1 MGYADLGALKEHLA
15 LTDSDSDELL
25 QRALDAAS
33 EWVDTYTRRTFG
45 TPIEA
50 VRTAVIGSDGVLRV
64 DDLYEVTAITADT
77 AGLRTFATT
86 LDEDADYELRPF
98 GGPPYSQVLAF
109 PGGAVG
115 FTPGL
120 LVRIDGTWGYGS
132 APESVVEA
140 TLLLASR
147 WFQRRNAPF
156 GVLSAPEFGTFA
168 RVPAQDADVK
178 ALLSPY
184 RLGGGLVFA

>member
-1 MGYADLGALKEHLA
+1 MAYADLGTLKEFLSLA
-15 LTDSDSDELL
+15 DDDSDEVL

-45 TPIEA
+45 APTDA
-50 VRTAVIGSDGVLRV
+50 VRTGVIGSDGVLRV
-64 DDLYEVTAITADT
+64 DDLYEVTTITADT

-98 GGPPYSQVLAF
+98 DGPPYGQVLAF

-132 APESVVEA
+132 TPDSIVQA
-140 TLLLASR
+140 TLILASR

-156 GVLSAPEFGTFA
+156 GVLSAPEMGTFA

-178 ALLSPY
+178 ALLAPY